1 MEAYAL
7 GRPPEGVAPD
17 WFMAMNEGRGGPLFG
32 TETALTADN
41 GMDLILT
48 SRAIAIGGARCAL
61 RTPRLISVA
70 ATVAVVVTSLAAI
83 ASAQQYQADKV
94 DDKAAK
100 LGGIAQ
106 TMIKDPAK
114 FAADQAE
121 FDDYFGNA
129 YFPAMTRFEADDL
142 AKLGKLRSDLFA
154 LYLWATPNEELQKDL
169 TGIAFDKMKV
179 IATKPVYHPAVRYN
193 AVLIIGLLDQQYGS
207 DSGSNKRP
215 PKPLPLANDFLVKL
229 INVGLQGNP
238 IVTPSL
244 VVGALIGLERHAKYH
259 DSLTPPQIE
268 AMTKAAITLAEKD
281 PPFEVDS
288 KVAEW
293 IRIES
298 ATVLAKLGTVGQD
311 NKIHDTLIKM
321 LADEKLSL
329 DGRCE
334 VAGLLNLIAY
344 KDAKVDGK
352 VAADKTLQLA
362 VEVGQAEDKRAKDF
376 QELSLSGP
384 GAAVSRGGGR
394 GGYGGAY
401 GGGGGYGGEAHSE
414 YDRKTLLARLGDLKK
429 GMVAIKPVA
438 PADRAAGIDAMT
450 TAMQTLIDAASN
462 KDTTDLDVAEKAV
475 KMFDAI
481 QATAKGGTAT
491 AAKPAAEAF

>member
-1 MEAYAL
+1 M
-7 GRPPEGVAPD
+7 
-17 WFMAMNEGRGGPLFG
+17 
-32 TETALTADN
+32 
-41 GMDLILT
+41 
-48 SRAIAIGGARCAL
+48 
-61 RTPRLISVA
+61 
-70 ATVAVVVTSLAAI
+70 
-83 ASAQQYQADKV
+83 

-114 FAADQAE
+114 FTADQAE

-154 LYLWATPNEELQKDL
+154 LYLWATPNEDLQKDL
-169 TGIAFDKMKV
+169 TDIAFDKMKV
-179 IATKPVYHPAVRYN
+179 VATKQVYHPAVRYN

-215 PKPLPLANDFLVKL
+215 PKPLPKANEFLVKL

-238 IVTPSL
+238 VVTPSL

-298 ATVLAKLGTVGQD
+298 ATVLAKLGTVGQG

-376 QELSLSGP
+376 QEMSLQG
-384 GAAVSRGGGR
+384 GVGMATSRGGGR
-394 GGYGGAY
+394 GGYGG
-401 GGGGGYGGEAHSE
+401 GYSGEPHND

-429 GMVAIKPVA
+429 GLVAIKPVA
-438 PADRAAGIDAMT
+438 PAEKAVGIDAVT